1 MRSEFNDHVSG
12 LSPIPPNL
20 QTLTLRTA
28 VIVGD
33 TPRGNMSY
41 LPATAEIINLFI
53 PSLQH
58 LILDIDIDISHV
70 YSNLAKVDFSPL
82 AVLGTAVLSIPR
94 IDLYVHT
101 DILPSHVTLAQVLS
115 SLRDITRSIEEG
127 VVIVHSEERL
137 AKLYTDC
144 PLYLFDTS

>member
-1 MRSEFNDHVSG
+1 MRNQCNDRVSG
-12 LSPIPPNL
+12 LSPIPSNL

-28 VIVGD
+28 VNVGD
-33 TPRGNMSY
+33 TWVPTRGNRSY

-58 LILDIDIDISHV
+58 LILDINIDISRV
-70 YSNLAKVDFSPL
+70 DSNLAKVDFSPL

-127 VVIVHSEERL
+127 VLIVHSEERL
-137 AKLYTDC
+137 ANLPVYD
-144 PLYLFDTS
+144 